1 MTPQQASEL
10 LDGDFKTETH
20 PEWVGAVQ
28 ADFDSFSGAYIR
40 ATPGHEA
47 LYEAA
52 QELAET
58 VSGLRYEYAIQVK
71 RENGPWMYLRELS
84 ELYGDFTPNP
94 SNAMWMDL
102 EGATEEAGTWAEA
115 RIVRRLVSGPEVFE

>member
-52 QELAET
+52 QEMAET
-58 VSGLRYEYAIQVK
+58 VAELRYEYAVQV
-71 RENGPWMYLRELS
+71 RQVDTWGYLVENDGLVNFETDDDCAEWVTDIKYAQYLSGITRRH
-84 ELYGDFTPNP
+84 N
-94 SNAMWMDL
+94 
-102 EGATEEAGTWAEA
+102 
-115 RIVRRLVSGPEVFE
+115 RIVRRLVSSPEVVE